1 MNWLSVKNLKN
12 SVVNRI
18 ISCRHSWFHFEATI
32 NSLDTFNSTKEVV
45 AISITIMARERRE
58 EKMTVLTAERE
69 REGNWRENCDEIK
82 SRAHYNDGRKS
93 EHCHIIFCHRER
105 VRASFL
111 NAGCNLF
118 HHHHVFRARD
128 VTMMSDEMRSSV
140 RNILIIMMGRKM
152 NGFIEEFTA
161 IIFLSIDRHEIPHIS
176 KS

>member
-1 MNWLSVKNLKN
+1 MT
-12 SVVNRI
+12 
-18 ISCRHSWFHFEATI
+18 HSIARRRLLLLA
-32 NSLDTFNSTKEVV
+32 SLLW
-45 AISITIMARERRE
+45 RESD
-58 EKMTVLTAERE
+58 EKKRNYGIDG

-118 HHHHVFRARD
+118 HYHHVFRARD